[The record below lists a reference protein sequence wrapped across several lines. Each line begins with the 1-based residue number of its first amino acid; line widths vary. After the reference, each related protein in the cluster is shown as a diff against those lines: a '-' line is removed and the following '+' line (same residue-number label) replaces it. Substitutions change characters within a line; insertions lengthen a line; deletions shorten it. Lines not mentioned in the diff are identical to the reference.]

1 MQTTDQLAELTEAEI
16 QKQLAGGGVAGPKT
30 FRGREL
36 APYTSGLRDLIL
48 KVVHPQDTL
57 SFHDVTMLY
66 VLAEAHAATAEIR
79 TAKRVELIRASD
91 DVDAFRAKVSVEILD
106 ELTPEEIAQAR
117 RLVNTIITPAQQ
129 AQVAVQAPVGS
140 KKKDA
145 AASGRR
151 SRTTAR
157 S

>member
-1 MQTTDQLAELTEAEI
+1 MQTTDPLAELTEAEI
-16 QKQLAGGGVAGPKT
+16 QKQLAGGGVAGPKS
-30 FRGREL
+30 FRGRPL

-48 KVVHPQDTL
+48 KIVNPLDTL

-66 VLAEAHAATAEIR
+66 VLAEAHGATLDE
-79 TAKRVELIRASD
+79 RVARRVALIRASD

-106 ELTPEEIAQAR
+106 ELTPVEIAEAR
-117 RLVNTIITPAQQ
+117 RLVNVIITPVQQ
-129 AQVAVQAPVGS
+129 AQVAVQAPAGS

-145 AASGRR
+145 AKGKR
-151 SRTTAR
+151 SRTTKP